1 MTIPKLNWKNWRHVL
16 VVVAHPDDAEYGLS
30 AAVHEWTRAGIQVDY
45 LLLTHGEAGMQRV
58 PEEAAV
64 IRAAEQR
71 AACDAVGVTELV
83 MFNYPD
89 GHLEESIG
97 LRRDIARQVR
107 RLQPD
112 VVITAN
118 YDMEAYGSLNQS
130 DHRVAGVAALDAA
143 RDAANR
149 WSHRELLDVEGYEP
163 HKADLL
169 LVAGAS
175 EPTHAVTVDAAA
187 VDAAITSLH
196 CHEAYLADLPDHP
209 KPEVFLPEIL
219 RAGGESAGTEHGVP
233 FRVFGL
239 GAEPEIDGPV
249 SGSAQ

>member
-1 MTIPKLNWKNWRHVL
+1 MQKLNWRNWQRVL

-30 AAVHEWTRAGIQVDY
+30 AAVNTWTRAGVQVDY

-64 IRAAEQR
+64 VRAQEQR
-71 AACDAVGVTELV
+71 EACDRVGANELV
-83 MFNYPD
+83 LFNYPD

-97 LRRDIARQVR
+97 LRRDIARQIR
-107 RLQPD
+107 RLRPD

-118 YDMEAYGSLNQS
+118 YDVEAYGSLNQS
-130 DHRVAGVAALDAA
+130 DHRVAGIAALDAT

-163 HKADLL
+163 HTADLM
-169 LVAGAS
+169 LVAGAA
-175 EPTHAVTVDAAA
+175 EPTHLVEVDTEAVTAAGE
-187 VDAAITSLH
+187 SLA
-196 CHEAYLADLPDHP
+196 CHRAYLTDLPDHP
-209 KPEVFLPEIL
+209 RPEDFLPEIL
-219 RAGGESAGTEHGVP
+219 GSVSEFSEAEHGVA

-239 GAEPEIDGPV
+239 GGEPDTEG
-249 SGSAQ
+249 